1 MYTNHKSALYVVAML
16 KQQGINRIVISP
28 GTSHNAMV
36 RSIDEDPF
44 FETYSIT
51 DERSAAFFA
60 IGIAQEIQKPVAIMS
75 TSGTATCNYVSAVT
89 EAFHRNIPLVV
100 ITADK
105 HPYLLNQLEDLMI
118 NQPPMFHGITKY
130 AVSLPESI
138 NNARDDWYCR
148 RLLNEVFLEMN
159 HHGTG
164 PIHINVPISYG
175 MFALGET
182 FTTPKLPTIPLI
194 KRLDNYTD
202 AETWARAFDEIKDKR
217 IMILCGQDT
226 SFDTETVQ
234 LLDHVS
240 KRYNCVLATDSLSN
254 LHVERAVEMEKARPF
269 NEEILPDILISLN
282 GSIVSYIKYAL
293 KNASSHVDHWLVHEK
308 GTLAD
313 PYTKLKYVI
322 ESDTVGFL
330 RRMAQYGRSDACSEY
345 YHTCVTHVTNY
356 TVPELP
362 YSNCYACQKLLPSLP
377 QNSILHLGNSTT
389 VRITQFFQLHPSI
402 RVYCNRGVHGIDGC
416 MSAFIGQASISE
428 KTAFLMLGDLTFFY
442 DMNALWNKYIRNN
455 VRILLFNNGGASL
468 FYYNTRGLKNFPSLD
483 KNAGAAHVSSAKA
496 WAECRGFKYITANNK
511 EDFDC
516 IYQEFIKED
525 SDKPILFEV
534 FTDRAVDG
542 EAWHSILS
550 ANTPRQRTTEIKA
563 KIKAKI
569 KAIVKH

>member
-105 HPYLLNQLEDLMI
+105 HPYLLNQLEDQMI

-182 FTTPKLPTIPLI
+182 FTTPELPTIPLI

-313 PYTKLKYVI
+313 PYTTLKYVI

-330 RRMAQYGRSDACSEY
+330 RRMAQYGRSDACSDY

>member
-105 HPYLLNQLEDLMI
+105 HPYLLNQLEDQMI

-182 FTTPKLPTIPLI
+182 FTTLKLPTIPLI

-226 SFDTETVQ
+226 SFDSETVQ